1 LSAFIAS
8 EKDRPAATARTVVG
22 ITGGMFSELCVLP
35 LEPLLLLP
43 LLLLLSLAV
52 LYASELLSDDSLDI
66 IYLSIFN
73 RVYIL
78 GTPIP
83 VLFVALL

>member
-1 LSAFIAS
+1 ML
-8 EKDRPAATARTVVG
+8 
-22 ITGGMFSELCVLP
+22 SELCVLV
-35 LEPLLLLP
+35 LE
-43 LLLLLSLAV
+43 LLLLLSLDV
-52 LYASELLSDDSLDI
+52 LCASELLFDDSLDI

-83 VLFVALL
+83 DLFVALL

>member
-1 LSAFIAS
+1 ML
-8 EKDRPAATARTVVG
+8 
-22 ITGGMFSELCVLP
+22 SELCVLL
-35 LEPLLLLP
+35 LELLLP
-43 LLLLLSLAV
+43 LLLLLLPLAV

-83 VLFVALL
+83 DLFVEQYFCCVAKSRPDRPLLPTIL

>member
-1 LSAFIAS
+1 ML
-8 EKDRPAATARTVVG
+8 
-22 ITGGMFSELCVLP
+22 SELCVLL
-35 LEPLLLLP
+35 LELLLP
-43 LLLLLSLAV
+43 LLPLLLLSLAV

-83 VLFVALL
+83 DLFVALL

>member
-1 LSAFIAS
+1 LSALTAA
-8 EKDRPAATARTVVG
+8 EKNRPAATARTVVG
-22 ITGGMFSELCVLP
+22 TTGGMLSELCVLV
-35 LEPLLLLP
+35 LE
-43 LLLLLSLAV
+43 LLLLLSLDV
-52 LYASELLSDDSLDI
+52 LCASELLFDDSLDI

-83 VLFVALL
+83 DLFVALL